1 MRHFVLLISVCW
13 LGLEATAQDFPSDL
27 WHNGKVV
34 LLTNETLQ
42 GAIKYDLQNDLVQIN
57 INNQL
62 QTYSARKINYVEI
75 FDETV
80 KSTRTFFAL
89 PYQVQVNYEV
99 PILFEVLYEGK
110 LTLLCREELVTESM
124 QAYNPYMPYSYYP
137 GYGGTRQR
145 LSYRFY
151 FLDERGKIIEYNM
164 KKGELLQFFR
174 KKQQEIKQYIKKNN
188 LKHDRMR
195 DLVRITAYY
204 NALLGA

>member
-1 MRHFVLLISVCW
+1 MRHFVLLISVYW
-13 LGLEATAQDFPSDL
+13 LGLEAWAQDFPSDL

-34 LLTNETLQ
+34 LLTKETLQ
-42 GAIKYDLQNDLVQIN
+42 GAVKYDLQNDLVQIN

-145 LSYRFY
+145 LAYRFY